1 MSESF
6 GDDQQAELRLAADL
20 YRPLAKAAKRA
31 HSNGM
36 GMAVIGGSSLAI
48 TAMLADPIGIVLSA
62 VAATAG
68 VIEVRQGR
76 RLAAAEPDAPTWLC
90 RNELVLGAALALY
103 FILKLTI
110 WKGETSAELE
120 RQLGAGQAGGIGAL
134 ADSLEVMF
142 YAICLAA
149 TFLYQGG
156 MARYFLKQ
164 RGPLERYRNE
174 VAEWARDV
182 VQSVKG

>member
-1 MSESF
+1 MSESL
-6 GDDQQAELRLAADL
+6 GDDQQAELHRAAEL

-36 GMAVIGGSSLAI
+36 GMAVLGGLSLAL
-48 TAMLADPIGIVLSA
+48 TVLLVDPVGIVLSA
-62 VAATAG
+62 VVTSVG

-76 RLAAAEPDAPTWLC
+76 RLAAAEPDAPTWLS
-90 RNELVLGAALALY
+90 RNELVLGATLALY
-103 FILKLTI
+103 FTLKLTL

-120 RQLGAGQAGGIGAL
+120 RQLGAGQMRGITAL
-134 ADSLEVMF
+134 ADSVEVLL
-142 YAICLAA
+142 YATCLAA
-149 TFLYQGG
+149 TILYQGG

-164 RGPLERYRNE
+164 RGPLETYRDE